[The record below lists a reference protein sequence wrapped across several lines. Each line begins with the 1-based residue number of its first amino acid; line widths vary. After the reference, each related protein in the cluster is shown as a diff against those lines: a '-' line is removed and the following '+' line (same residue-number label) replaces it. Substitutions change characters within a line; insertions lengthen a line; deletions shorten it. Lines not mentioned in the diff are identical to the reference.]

1 MRLFGRC
8 FVVLASLILAGRFTP
23 ACAQQSAKASQQK
36 PAETRNPP
44 KLTLG
49 DSDGTPG
56 GSVVV
61 PIYFAPA
68 EDVEV
73 GELKF
78 TVNFVSRNM
87 KYASLKRGLAAESG
101 NVELHAE
108 VKEDKNDKGL
118 EVSTLSVVASILS
131 PKPGQ
136 KGMPGGLLGYITF
149 QVNEKAG
156 PANITLR
163 TTGEAAE
170 LGTKKS
176 IPTLKTADAV
186 VDILAAGS
194 EPLVSCF
201 FFSH

>member
-1 MRLFGRC
+1 MRLFGRSL
-8 FVVLASLILAGRFTP
+8 VVIASLILTGWFTL
-23 ACAQQSAKASQQK
+23 ASAQK
-36 PAETRNPP
+36 PVEPKNPP
-44 KLTLG
+44 KLSLG

-68 EDVEV
+68 EGVEV

-78 TVNFVSRNM
+78 SVNFVSRNM
-87 KYASLKRGLAAESG
+87 KYANLKRGLAAESG
-101 NVELHAE
+101 NVEMHAE

-118 EVSTLSVVASILS
+118 EVSTLSVLASIPS

-136 KGMPGGLLGYITF
+136 KGMPAGLLGYITF

-163 TTGEAAE
+163 ATGEAAE
-170 LGTKKS
+170 LGTKREV
-176 IPTLKTADAV
+176 ITLKTVDAV